1 MTSNLLYP
9 LLGHDYPS
17 AVRAKG
23 SYVYDSTG
31 KRYLDGCSG
40 AIVMNIG
47 HGVDEVTAAIRAQL
61 EDITYVTR
69 LQFTNPWAEQL
80 ATELV
85 SLAPGELDHAF
96 FTNSGS
102 EAIEAAVRLALQ
114 YWQELGQPQ
123 RTVLV
128 SRDASYHGAT
138 LAAIGLSGHPARRRP
153 VQSMLPDWPRAAAAN
168 CYSCPFGKTR
178 SSCALDCAG
187 SIEQAILQA
196 GPDRVAAVVIEPVV
210 GASGGAVP
218 APAGYLREVER
229 ICRQHDVLLIADE
242 VITGLGRTGRWF
254 GCDEEGV
261 QPDLLVLGK
270 GVSGGYAPLGA
281 VLLTGRLHAAIKD
294 GSAQFLLGHTYA
306 ANPLS
311 TATGLAVLRYVRE
324 HDLPERARTLGPV
337 LAGALRDVL
346 SRRGIAADVRG
357 RGLLLAVDFGPPGP
371 PGPPEQPG
379 RQGQPGPRSQAEPGI
394 TAGALAAAAR
404 QAGLLLYPAGVTP
417 VPQVVIVAPPLT
429 ITPAELDQLVGLF
442 AVALD
447 SLTNRPN
454 EPTRP
459 MEGAVR

>member
-1 MTSNLLYP
+1 MDTNLLYP
-9 LLGHDYPS
+9 MIGHDYPI

-31 KRYLDGCSG
+31 KCYLDGCSG

-47 HGVDEVTAAIRAQL
+47 HGVEEVLAAIRAQL
-61 EDITYVTR
+61 DDITYVTR

-114 YWQELGQPQ
+114 YWQELGQPE

-128 SRDASYHGAT
+128 SREASYHGAT

-153 VQSMLPDWPRAAAAN
+153 VRSMLPDWPRASAAN
-168 CYSCPFGKTR
+168 CYSCPFGKSR
-178 SSCALDCAG
+178 STCALDCAN
-187 SIEQAILQA
+187 SIEDVILEA

-218 APAGYLREVER
+218 SPPGYLRAVEQ
-229 ICRQHDVLLIADE
+229 ICRKYGVLLIADE

-254 GCDEEGV
+254 GCDEEDV
-261 QPDLLVLGK
+261 RPDLLVLGK

-281 VLLTGRLHAAIKD
+281 VLLTSQVHAALRD
-294 GSAQFLLGHTYA
+294 GSAQFPLGHTYA

-311 TATGLAVLRYVRE
+311 TATGLAVLRYVRDHE
-324 HDLPERARTLGPV
+324 LPERARTLGPM
-337 LAGALRDVL
+337 LAAKLREALDE
-346 SRRGIAADVRG
+346 RGIAADVRG
-357 RGLLLAVDFGPPGP
+357 RGLLLAVDFSRPGSSV
-371 PGPPEQPG
+371 EQP
-379 RQGQPGPRSQAEPGI
+379 PGI
-394 TAGALAAAAR
+394 TAGAMTAAAKR
-404 QAGLLLYPAGVTP
+404 AGLLLYPAGITA
-417 VPQVVIVAPPLT
+417 VPQVVVVAPPLT
-429 ITPAELDQLVGLF
+429 STAAELDHLVQLFGQ
-442 AVALD
+442 ALD
-447 SLTNRPN
+447 SLDLPTSRPS
-454 EPTRP
+454 EPTREK
-459 MEGAVR
+459 EGAVR

>member
-1 MTSNLLYP
+1 MDTNLLYP
-9 LLGHDYPS
+9 MIGHDYPV

-31 KRYLDGCSG
+31 KCYFDGCSG

-61 EDITYVTR
+61 DDITYVTR

-85 SLAPGELDHAF
+85 ALAPGELDHAF

-153 VQSMLPDWPRAAAAN
+153 VRSMLPDWPRASAAN

-178 SSCALDCAG
+178 SSCALDCAS
-187 SIEQAILQA
+187 SIEEAILQA

-218 APAGYLREVER
+218 SPAGYLRAVER
-229 ICRQHDVLLIADE
+229 ICRKYDVLLIADE

-281 VLLTGRLHAAIKD
+281 VLLTSRLYAAIRN
-294 GSAQFLLGHTYA
+294 GSAQFPLGHTYA

-324 HDLPERARTLGPV
+324 QNLPERARTLGPA
-337 LAGALRDVL
+337 LAGRLRELLDQ
-346 SRRGIAADVRG
+346 RGIAADVRG
-357 RGLLLAVDFGPPGP
+357 RGLLLAVDFSPPGQPGPDGEPGP
-371 PGPPEQPG
+371 PGVS
-379 RQGQPGPRSQAEPGI
+379 GQPGQPPGI
-394 TAGALAAAAR
+394 TAGAMVAAAR

-417 VPQVVIVAPPLT
+417 VPRVVVVAPPLT
-429 ITPAELDQLVGLF
+429 STPAELDHLVDLF
-442 AVALD
+442 ATALD
-447 SLTNRPN
+447 SLTSPPRELPR
-454 EPTRP
+454 EK
-459 MEGAVR
+459 EGAVR

>member
-1 MTSNLLYP
+1 MDTNLLYP
-9 LLGHDYPS
+9 LIGHDYPV

-31 KRYLDGCSG
+31 KCYFDGCSG

-61 EDITYVTR
+61 DDITYVTR

-85 SLAPGELDHAF
+85 ALAPGELDHAF

-153 VQSMLPDWPRAAAAN
+153 VRSMLPDWPRASAAN
-168 CYSCPFGKTR
+168 CSFLPVRQDPVDLRAGLREFHRGRDPAGRPGPGGGGRHRAGGRRLRWCGAVACGLPAGRRADLPQTR
-178 SSCALDCAG
+178 
-187 SIEQAILQA
+187 
-196 GPDRVAAVVIEPVV
+196 RVARRRRGDHRSRPHRSLVRLRR
-210 GASGGAVP
+210 GGRA
-218 APAGYLREVER
+218 ARPAGA
-229 ICRQHDVLLIADE
+229 RQ
-242 VITGLGRTGRWF
+242 
-254 GCDEEGV
+254 
-261 QPDLLVLGK
+261 

-281 VLLTGRLHAAIKD
+281 VLLTSRLYAAIRN
-294 GSAQFLLGHTYA
+294 GSGQFPLGHTYA

-324 HDLPERARTLGPV
+324 QNLPERARTLGPV
-337 LAGALRDVL
+337 LAGRLRELLDQ
-346 SRRGIAADVRG
+346 RGIAADVRG
-357 RGLLLAVDFGPPGP
+357 RGLLLAVDFS
-371 PGPPEQPG
+371 QP
-379 RQGQPGPRSQAEPGI
+379 GQPGPDGEVEAAGPPAGI
-394 TAGALAAAAR
+394 TAGAMVAAAR
-404 QAGLLLYPAGVTP
+404 QAGLLLYPAGVTS
-417 VPQVVIVAPPLT
+417 VPRVVVVAPPLT
-429 ITPAELDQLVGLF
+429 STPAELDHLVDLF
-442 AVALD
+442 ATALD
-447 SLTNRPN
+447 SLTSPPR
-454 EPTRP
+454 ELTREK
-459 MEGAVR
+459 EGAVR

>member
-1 MTSNLLYP
+1 MNSNLLYP
-9 LLGHDYPS
+9 MLGHEYPV

-31 KRYLDGCSG
+31 KSYLDGCSG

-47 HGVDEVTAAIRAQL
+47 HGVEEVTAAIRAQL
-61 EDITYVTR
+61 EEITYVTR
-69 LQFTNPWAEQL
+69 LQFTNPWSEQL

-85 SLAPGELDHAF
+85 GLAPGELNHVF

-168 CYSCPFGKTR
+168 CYACPFGKTR
-178 SSCALDCAG
+178 SGCALDCAD
-187 SIEQAILQA
+187 SIEQAILSA

-218 APAGYLREVER
+218 APAGYLREVEQ
-229 ICRQHDVLLIADE
+229 ICRRHDVLLIADE

-281 VLLTGRLHAAIKD
+281 VLLTSRLHAAISS
-294 GSAQFLLGHTYA
+294 GSAQFPLGHTYA

-324 HDLPERARTLGPV
+324 HALPDRARTLGPV
-337 LAGALRDVL
+337 LADALRDVL
-346 SRRGIAADVRG
+346 ERRGIPADVRG
-357 RGLLLAVDFGPPGP
+357 RGLLLAVDFGRPDKPDLPPD
-371 PGPPEQPG
+371 
-379 RQGQPGPRSQAEPGI
+379 I
-394 TAGALAAAAR
+394 TAGAMVAAAR

-417 VPQVVIVAPPLT
+417 VPQVVVVAPPLT
-429 ITPAELDQLVGLF
+429 ITHAELDRLVGLF

-447 SLTNRPN
+447 SLISRPS
-454 EPTRP
+454 EPTQK